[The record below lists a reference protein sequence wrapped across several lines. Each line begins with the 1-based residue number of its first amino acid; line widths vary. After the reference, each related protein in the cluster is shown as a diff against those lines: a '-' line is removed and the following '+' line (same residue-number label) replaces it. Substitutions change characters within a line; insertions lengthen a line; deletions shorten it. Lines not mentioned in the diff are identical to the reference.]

1 MLAGLDNLMLEKCRS
16 GPVGTFTVAQFI
28 QQGQGE
34 IPGELQLDDE
44 GERMPVFSFEKI
56 SPPVR
61 RPIAPTARKQGGIIV
76 QILDRLAE
84 ARVRHSLREDKA
96 AIMTGKRKARE

>member
-1 MLAGLDNLMLEKCRS
+1 MLAGRDSLLLEKCRS
-16 GPVGTFTVAQFI
+16 CPVGTFTVAQLS
-28 QQGQGE
+28 GE
-34 IPGELQLDDE
+34 DRGKIPGELQLDDE

-61 RPIAPTARKQGGIIV
+61 RPIAPTARKPGGFIV

-84 ARVRHSLREDKA
+84 ARVRRSLREDKA
-96 AIMTGKRKARE
+96 AIMAGKRKARD

>member
-1 MLAGLDNLMLEKCRS
+1 MLAGRDSLLLEKCRS
-16 GPVGTFTVAQFI
+16 VQLERLRSPNSSSEDRGKYQ
-28 QQGQGE
+28 
-34 IPGELQLDDE
+34 ELQLDDE

-61 RPIAPTARKQGGIIV
+61 RPIAPTARKPGGFIV

-84 ARVRHSLREDKA
+84 ARVCSLREDKA
-96 AIMTGKRKARE
+96 AIMAGKRKARE